1 MEKIRIEYR
10 RVDEITPYKNN
21 PRKNDKAVDAVAESI
36 RQFGFRNPIVLD
48 KNDEIVCGHTRLKAA
63 IKLGL
68 VEVPCIRADDLTE
81 AQIKA
86 YRLADNKTAERASWD
101 DDLLA
106 TELSAIDLDMSVFGF
121 DLVSKDDV
129 HEDDFD
135 EKPPETP
142 ITMPGDI
149 WQLGRHRLLCG
160 DSTDPDNLKRLMDG
174 AFVDML
180 LTDPPYNV
188 DYTGKTK
195 DALKIKND
203 VMADDKFR
211 TFLRTAFFC
220 ADSVMK
226 PGAVFY
232 IWHADSEGYNFRGAC
247 HDINWSV
254 RQCLIW
260 KKNSMVLG
268 RQDYQ
273 WAHEPCIYGWKEGAS
288 HLWASNR
295 KQTTVLEFD
304 RPTRSK
310 EHPTMKPVL
319 LFDYLIRN
327 NTKAMDLVLD
337 PFLGSGTTTIACEQ
351 NGRTCYGMEL
361 DPKYCD
367 VIVNRAIRQFGS
379 DEGVFLIR
387 DGERIPHAVLAEAS

>member
-1 MEKIRIEYR
+1 MRKLS
-10 RVDEITPYKNN
+10 EIKPYAKN
-21 PRKNDKAVDAVAESI
+21 PRKNDDAVKYVAESI
-36 RQFGFRNPIVLD
+36 KQFGFRVPIIVD
-48 KNDEIVCGHTRLKAA
+48 ANGEIVAGHTRYKAA
-63 IKLGL
+63 KKLGMT
-68 VEVPCIRADDLTE
+68 EVPCVSADDMTPE
-81 AQIKA
+81 QVKA
-86 YRLADNKTAERASWD
+86 FRLADNKTAEKAEWD
-101 DDLLA
+101 MGLLA
-106 TELSAIDLDMSVFGF
+106 DELAGLDIDMSLFGF
-121 DLVSKDDV
+121 DLIEKDEV
-129 HEDDFD
+129 REDEFG
-135 EKPPETP
+135 EEPPETP
-142 ITMPGDI
+142 ITVLGDI

-174 AFVDML
+174 AMADQMV
-180 LTDPPYNV
+180 TDPPYNV
-188 DYTGKTK
+188 DYTGKTQ
-195 DALKIKND
+195 DALKIQND
-203 VMADDKFR
+203 VMGDDAFR
-211 TFLRTAFFC
+211 KFLRDAMFC

-247 HDINWSV
+247 RDIGWRV

-260 KKNSMVLG
+260 VKNSMVLG

-319 LFDYLIRN
+319 LFDYLIQN
-327 NTKAMDLVLD
+327 NTKPMDVVLD
-337 PFLGSGTTTIACEQ
+337 PFLGSGTTIVACQ
-351 NGRTCYGMEL
+351 QDGRICYGMEL

-367 VIVNRAIRQFGS
+367 VIVNRYIKLTDDAES
-379 DEGVFLIR
+379 VFVMR
-387 DGERIPHAVLAEAS
+387 DGQKIPYASVASLA